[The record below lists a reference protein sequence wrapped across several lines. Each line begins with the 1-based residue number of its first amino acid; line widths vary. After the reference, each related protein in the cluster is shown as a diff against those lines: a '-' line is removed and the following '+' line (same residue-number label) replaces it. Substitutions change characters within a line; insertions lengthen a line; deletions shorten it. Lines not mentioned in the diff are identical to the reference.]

1 VAVLWGFPIHSAS
14 VAELD
19 PKADLIP
26 HGTAP
31 DEIRVGVQ
39 GPVDPATVS
48 AFVVGVQQGS
58 VVIMDLTAA
67 ATGDSVAGFPV
78 TDAQYAD
85 GSIVIKGR
93 QPFVVGDQ
101 YGIFLKRTIRAPG
114 GAPLVASPVSMLLTA
129 RGELVDAQGHSNVS
143 GVADADAAMLE
154 EGRLQLATLF
164 DTQIVQLLTEITR
177 DNLVYCFAF
186 PFQVTP

>member
-1 VAVLWGFPIHSAS
+1 VLWGFPIHSAS

-19 PKADLIP
+19 PQAGLIP

-31 DEIRVGVQ
+31 DEIQIDVQ

-48 AFVVGVQQGS
+48 AFVVSVQQGS

-67 ATGDSVAGFPV
+67 ATGDSAAGFPV
-78 TDAQYAD
+78 TDARYAD
-85 GSIVIKGR
+85 GAIVIKGR
-93 QPFVVGDQ
+93 KPFVVGDQ
-101 YGIFLKRTIRAPG
+101 YGIFLKRSIRAPG
-114 GAPLVASPVSMLLTA
+114 GAPLVPSPVSVLLTA

-143 GVADADAAMLE
+143 GVADTDAAMLE

-164 DTQIVQLLTEITR
+164 ETQIFQLLTEVKREELI
-177 DNLVYCFAF
+177 YCFAF